1 MPFVF
6 TTAMTSEFPGVGV
19 GPGVSDIAALSV
31 VSPFSE
37 LDTGGIAPNHVI
49 ARSVLE
55 VHREIY
61 TERM

>member
-19 GPGVSDIAALSV
+19 GPAVSDHAALSV

-37 LDTGGIAPNHVI
+37 LDTGGIAPNQVI
-49 ARSVLE
+49 SMSVLE
-55 VHREIY
+55 VHRQMY
-61 TERM
+61 TE